1 MPKGRLRIYF
11 GVAPGVGATH
21 AMLDEGRRRRARGAD
36 VVIGAA
42 DLHGRASLV
51 ELAAGLE
58 WLGAPGSLRLDPD
71 TVIARRPA
79 VALVDDLAGV
89 EDPAEPPGARWAAVH
104 EVLAAGIDVV
114 GTVDVRAVRSLRD
127 ELTRV
132 SGETPT
138 HTVPD
143 AQLLSADQIELV
155 DMTPAALRRRLAHG
169 GLYPPG
175 TLDAPRSA
183 RLQPGTLAAMRELAL
198 RWVATTAPVQHEA
211 WLASLSGS
219 PQAQPLRSAILVALP
234 NSPQAGD
241 LLERAATLAAG
252 MPGSALHAVHVSSGR
267 APRLSPGS
275 LAHGADRVRVVAEE
289 AGATYH
295 AVIGDDIA
303 ASVRDVATA
312 VHAHTVVVGARQPAR
327 LDRSPLSWVWR
338 PPGVAARLAA
348 ATDLDLHIVPVPGR
362 APLRRATS
370 LPALSVLRRG
380 LGFAL
385 GAVLPPM
392 LTAVLL
398 LVGGSVGLAGDV
410 LLMLVAVVVTTLVGG
425 LGPALLGALVASTLL
440 NWYFIPPVHTLQISE
455 PHNIVT
461 LVGFAAVALLVS
473 AVVHRAASLSA
484 EAARAAT
491 ESRALSAI
499 AESTLRGSEA
509 LPALVE
515 QLRSAFGMVSV
526 SLLRRRAASDAPWA
540 RDWQVEY
547 ASGPE
552 PAQRPEDAEVQV
564 PAGADLVLALTGRT
578 LAASD
583 RTILRAFAAQAQG
596 LLERDRL
603 ARTAAVADRLAAT
616 ERLRDALLAAVG
628 HDLRTPIA
636 AARAAVDSLRS
647 AEVDWS
653 STERGELLDAAEE
666 SLTRLA
672 SLVADLLDLSRLR
685 AGVLTVAR
693 DSVWLDDLVPPALDE
708 LGLSSDAVTLAVPQ
722 ELPPALGDPGL
733 VTRVV
738 VNLVGN
744 AIRYSPPGQPPLVA
758 ASATAERVEL
768 RVIDKGPGIPPE
780 DVERVFTAFQRLG
793 DSQNRTG
800 LGLGLALSRGLV
812 EAMGGTLVPEETP
825 GGGLTMVMSLPAAG
839 SLAAETDVAVGH
851 REREEVP

>member
-1 MPKGRLRIYF
+1 MPQGRLRIYF

-36 VVIGAA
+36 VVIGSA
-42 DLHGRASLV
+42 DLHGRPPLV
-51 ELAAGLE
+51 ELATGLE
-58 WLGAPGSLRLDPD
+58 WLGTPGSLRLDPD
-71 TVIARRPA
+71 AVIARRPA
-79 VALVDDLAGV
+79 VVLVDELAGI
-89 EDPAEPPGARWAAVH
+89 EDPAEPPGARWAAVRA
-104 EVLAAGIDVV
+104 VLAAGIDVV

-127 ELTRV
+127 ELTTV
-132 SGETPT
+132 MGERPT
-138 HTVPD
+138 HTLPD
-143 AQLLSADQIELV
+143 AQLLSADQIQLV

-175 TLDAPRSA
+175 TLDAQRSA

-211 WLASLSGS
+211 WLAALGTTQ
-219 PQAQPLRSAILVALP
+219 PQSMRSAILVALP
-234 NSPQAGD
+234 DSPQAAH
-241 LLERAATLAAG
+241 LLDRAATLTAG
-252 MPGSALHAVHVSSGR
+252 MPGTALHAVHVSSGR
-267 APRLSPGS
+267 SPQLSPGS

-348 ATDLDLHIVPVPGR
+348 ATDLDLHVVPLPGR
-362 APLRRATS
+362 APLRRATNQ
-370 LPALSVLRRG
+370 PPLSALRRG
-380 LGFAL
+380 LGFAH
-385 GAVLPPM
+385 GAVLPPL

-628 HDLRTPIA
+628 HDLRTPLA

-647 AEVDWS
+647 ADVDWS

-722 ELPPALGDPGL
+722 ELPPAVGDPGL

-839 SLAAETDVAVGH
+839 SMAAETDVPVGH